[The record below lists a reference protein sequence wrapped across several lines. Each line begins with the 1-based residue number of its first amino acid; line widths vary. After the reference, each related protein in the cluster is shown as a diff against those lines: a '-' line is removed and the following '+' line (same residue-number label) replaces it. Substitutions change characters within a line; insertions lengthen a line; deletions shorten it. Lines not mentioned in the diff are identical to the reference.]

1 MIKDLILIFFL
12 VILYSCSEKT
22 NIPKGIIKLP
32 QMEEV
37 LFDMMKADALA
48 SEIVKQDSSLKLPAM
63 NIELYK
69 KVFSAHNITRTVFD
83 SSYSFYEKHP
93 EMMRILLDSMNV
105 LRERKRANIYQSKL
119 PKFDS
124 SKI

>member
-1 MIKDLILIFFL
+1 MIKVPVFIFFL
-12 VILYSCSEKT
+12 VILDSCSGRIT
-22 NIPKGIIKLP
+22 IPKGVIKPP

-48 SEIVKQDSSLKLPAM
+48 TEIVKKDSSINLPAR

-69 KVFSAHNITRTVFD
+69 KVFSAHNITRADFD

-105 LRERKRANIYQSKL
+105 MRERKRANIYQSRLSKS
-119 PKFDS
+119 DS
-124 SKI
+124 LKI